1 MNPLRDDTDA
11 ESNDNSTFITRA
23 NIQQDGLVAMMK
35 IVEHKGDISRVAISK
50 STDFFV
56 LSSEDST
63 ASVWDTKTGK
73 LKFLLKG
80 HTDDIRSVR
89 ISPDDS
95 FIITTSNDTNAIRW
109 DSKSGKKLKTYGI
122 GTQHLFPLSPSLSLS
137 LYLSIYLSLSLCLFF
152 LFILYHF
159 S

>member
-50 STDFFV
+50 STNFFV

-109 DSKSGKKLKTYGI
+109 DSKSGEKLKTYGI
-122 GTQHLFPLSPSLSLS
+122 VLHRSIT
-137 LYLSIYLSLSLCLFF
+137 LSISTRIQIRTTL
-152 LFILYHF
+152 
-159 S
+159 